1 MLFRSAALALV
12 LVAVSARADDDGV
25 KVASEKVAGSDVPVN
40 VAEGVIDAPAADVWK
55 VVSTCANYAKTMPRI
70 VKSKELAR
78 EGDEASVWKVK
89 CEITV
94 GLPFPL
100 SNLTGVT
107 QATHTVE
114 KDVKYVRAWTLV
126 SGDYHMNT
134 GSWTLVAIDG
144 GKRTKATYRIQ
155 VNPKVA
161 LPTSWMASAQRN
173 SLKDVIVRLRETSKA
188 VKSP

>member
-1 MLFRSAALALV
+1 MTFRLAAAAALLLA
-12 LVAVSARADDDGV
+12 ASPAQAGDDDILV
-25 KVASEKVAGSDVPVN
+25 KSEKVAGSDVPVN
-40 VAEGVIDAPAADVWK
+40 IAEGVIDAPAADVWK
-55 VVSTCANYAKTMPRI
+55 VVSQCANYAKTMPRI

-94 GLPFPL
+94 HLPFPL
-100 SNLTGVT
+100 SDLTGVT

-134 GSWTLVAIDG
+134 GSWTLVAIEDG
-144 GKRTKATYRIQ
+144 KKTRATYRIQ

-161 LPTSWMASAQRN
+161 LPTSWMASAQKS
-173 SLKDVIVRLRETSKA
+173 SLKDVILRLRETSKA
-188 VKSP
+188 PK

>member
-1 MLFRSAALALV
+1 MPLRVAAVLLLLTAKAAL
-12 LVAVSARADDDGV
+12 ADDDGI
-25 KVASEKVAGSDVPVN
+25 KVSVEKTAGSDVPVN
-40 VAEGVIDAPAADVWK
+40 IAEGVIDAPPADVWK
-55 VVSTCANYAKTMPRI
+55 VVSQCGNYAKTMPRI

-94 GLPFPL
+94 HLPFPL

-107 QATHTVE
+107 QATHTVD
-114 KDVKYVRAWTLV
+114 KDVKYTRAWTLV

-134 GSWTLVAIDG
+134 GSWTLVGIDE
-144 GKRTKATYRIQ
+144 GKRTRATYRIQ

-161 LPTSWMASAQRN
+161 LPTSWMASAQRS
-173 SLKDVIVRLRETSKA
+173 SLKDVILRLRETSKA
-188 VKSP
+188 VK